1 MLSFRRR
8 LALAHVVVVTAVL
21 AIAAT
26 LTYLSLVASVR
37 AQLDG
42 ALLALAEQEAS
53 MLAANPELPVIV
65 HEAGAASAPPS
76 YARLDRLVQIID
88 RDGKVLARSANL
100 GASTL
105 PVDAALLARLADG
118 QAVFENLDYGD
129 EPTRRVSV
137 PVSGGR
143 ALAVQV
149 AGSLDDVDHN
159 VDAAGW
165 IFLAMGVVLVV
176 VLTVTG
182 TLMTGRVF
190 GAIDDVT
197 RQAQRI
203 GDQTLSDRLP
213 HPGPHDE
220 MGRLIDTLN
229 DMLARLEQAFEAQRR
244 FTADASHEL
253 RSPLSRLRT
262 ELEITLRRPRGQ
274 DEYVEALRS
283 SLDEV
288 VRLTTLA
295 EELLTLARLDS
306 GQESATASAVAIA
319 PILEEVVRRARGT
332 AERRDVDLRLDA
344 HRDRA
349 PDAAADADADA
360 EPAATITAS
369 LSKQLLVLV
378 ATNLVDNAVKF
389 APAGGVVRVSLGARD
404 GWSAVVVED
413 DGPGIP
419 EEERPRLF
427 ERFYRGAGARTSE
440 VPGTGLGLALC
451 DAIVRA
457 AGGRIDIDASPLG
470 GGRFTVLLPAPR

>member
-8 LALAHVVVVTAVL
+8 LALAHVIVVTAVL

-26 LTYLSLVASVR
+26 LTYLSLVASLR
-37 AQLDG
+37 DQLDG
-42 ALLALAEQEAS
+42 ALLVLAEQEAS
-53 MLAANPELPVIV
+53 MLAANPELPVTV

-88 RDGKVLARSANL
+88 REGKVLARSANL
-100 GASTL
+100 GHSTL
-105 PVDAALLARLADG
+105 PTDAALLARLSDG
-118 QAVFENLDYGD
+118 EAVFENLAYGD

-137 PVSGGR
+137 PVRGGR

-176 VLTVTG
+176 VLTMTG
-182 TLMTGRVF
+182 MLMTGRVF

-203 GDQTLSDRLP
+203 GDRTLSDRLP
-213 HPGPHDE
+213 HPGSRDE

-229 DMLARLEQAFEAQRR
+229 DMLERLEHSFEAQRR

-262 ELEITLRRPRGQ
+262 ELEITLRRPR
-274 DEYVEALRS
+274 DTAEYVDALRS
-283 SLDEV
+283 CLDEV
-288 VRLTTLA
+288 VRLTTMV

-306 GQESATASAVAIA
+306 GQESAMASAVAIGSV
-319 PILEEVVRRARGT
+319 LDEVVRRAARS
-332 AERRDVDLRLDA
+332 AERRGITLRLETAPTDDA
-344 HRDRA
+344 SPIAVH
-349 PDAAADADADA
+349 
-360 EPAATITAS
+360 
-369 LSKQLLVLV
+369 LSRQLLALV
-378 ATNLVDNAVKF
+378 ATNLIDNAIKF
-389 APAGGVVRVSLGARD
+389 APAGGTVRVSLAAD
-404 GWSAVVVED
+404 AGWSRIVVED

-419 EEERPRLF
+419 EEDRPRLF
-427 ERFYRGAGARTSE
+427 ERFYRGARARASD

-457 AGGRIDIDASPLG
+457 AGGRIDIDDSPLG
-470 GGRFTVLLPAPR
+470 GGRFSVVLPVAG

>member
-332 AERRDVDLRLDA
+332 AERRDVDLRLDV

-349 PDAAADADADA
+349 PDAAADADA